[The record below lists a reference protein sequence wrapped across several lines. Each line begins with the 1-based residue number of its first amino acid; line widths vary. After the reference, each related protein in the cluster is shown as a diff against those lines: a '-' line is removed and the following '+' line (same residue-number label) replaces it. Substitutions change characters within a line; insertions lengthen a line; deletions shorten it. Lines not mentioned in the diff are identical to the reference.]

1 MRSYRRNNPINKT
14 TGILFILLI
23 LALGATG
30 YSYSTW
36 TKTLTIQGKI
46 NTGYYDFTIVSGK
59 LLIPN
64 QEFNETH
71 PIHFYIGPDNLT
83 LVADCKNVTG
93 EWTIKIGLLVKNNGT
108 LPIDLTETAITYI
121 STTNLQNSTHY
132 YNFNP
137 AKWDGI
143 PFNDVPPSGDT
154 TPPIQLDRN
163 EQAITWTTIQI
174 INSSAAG
181 ENIQIIVTPEFQPF
195 P

>member
-1 MRSYRRNNPINKT
+1 MRRYRTNNPINKT

-59 LLIPN
+59 LLIPS
-64 QEFNETH
+64 QKFNETH
-71 PIHFYIGPDNLT
+71 PIHYYIGPDNLT
-83 LVADCKNVTG
+83 LVAECENVTG

-108 LPIDLTETAITYI
+108 LPLDLTETAITFNI
-121 STTNLQNSTHY
+121 TAT
-132 YNFNP
+132 NFNVTKYYYKFNP
-137 AKWDGI
+137 NYWNEI
-143 PFNDVPPSGDT
+143 PFNQVPPSSSDSM
-154 TPPIQLDRN
+154 PIQLEPND
-163 EQAITWTTIQI
+163 QAITWTIIELTAPSVDIQI
-174 INSSAAG
+174 IA
-181 ENIQIIVTPEFQPF
+181 TPMFDPF